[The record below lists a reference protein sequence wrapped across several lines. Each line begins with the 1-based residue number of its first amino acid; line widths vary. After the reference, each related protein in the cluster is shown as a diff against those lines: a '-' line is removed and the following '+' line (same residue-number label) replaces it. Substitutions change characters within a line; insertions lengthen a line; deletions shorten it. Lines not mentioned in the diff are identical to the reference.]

1 MALEIERK
9 FLVGNGGWRHDV
21 ETSRRMVQAYLALDG
36 GVSVRIRI
44 TDDKSARLTIKLS
57 QASLVR
63 EEFEYPIPL
72 ADARQM
78 IVACH
83 RRLIEKIR
91 HTISYEGFVWEVDV
105 YEGELAG
112 LVIAEVELQ
121 SESDD
126 PSLPP
131 WLGREV
137 TGDGTWSNATLA
149 VKGLPESV
157 HA

>member
-9 FLVGNGGWRHDV
+9 FLVGSGGWRPDV

-44 TDDKSARLTIKLS
+44 TDGKFARLTIKLG

-72 ADARQM
+72 ADARRM
-78 IVACH
+78 IAASDH
-83 RRLIEKIR
+83 RLIEKTR
-91 HTISYEGFVWEVDV
+91 HTISCEGFIWEVDA

-121 SESDD
+121 SETDD
-126 PSLPP
+126 PSLPL

-137 TGDGTWSNATLA
+137 TGDGAWSNATLA

-157 HA
+157 QA